1 MEINQVIQSTIDR
14 LSENKEWEERFQGYI
29 QNIAI
34 NHQKIGKRSFRKP
47 DGLSLYSSVGSNGK
61 SYDLRFRGQSV
72 ATVKETAA
80 EKVKLSPKSDANQKY
95 FEFDL
100 CKEEVDW
107 DSTEASNFR
116 SFFKKESLKFT
127 AEHPEADRK
136 KTKSKEHRV
145 ENCLLR
151 EFSKQL
157 GKEKAL
163 CNIQPIK
170 LYNLFFQM
178 PTPLKASTHAP
189 KYCVK
194 GGGIDILARI
204 KPLKGISRICVM
216 EVKDENKPAESQAT
230 AMAQAVTY
238 AVFIAYL
245 LRSKSGQHWWDF
257 FMGRS
262 LKATKEKD
270 GTTRIH
276 VIKEMPKSLDI
287 DVVTI
292 MPQGTTE
299 EFCDKHILLD
309 ELDTTLHCH
318 SLYYDKE
325 VFQKNETFIFS
336 GTYPNQLR
344 KWK

>member
-1 MEINQVIQSTIDR
+1 MEINQIIQSTIDR
-14 LSENKEWEERFQGYI
+14 LSENKKWEERFQGYI

-34 NHQKIGKRSFRKP
+34 NDQKIGKRSFRKP
-47 DGLSLYSSVGSNGK
+47 DGLSLYSSVGSKGK

-80 EKVKLSPKSDANQKY
+80 EKVKLNPKSHANQKY
-95 FEFDL
+95 FQFDL

-136 KTKSKEHRV
+136 YPKSKEHRV

-151 EFSKQL
+151 EFSKKL

-163 CNIQPIK
+163 CYIQPIK

-178 PTPLKASTHAP
+178 PTPLKASTHNP
-189 KYCVK
+189 TYSER

-245 LRSKSGQHWWDF
+245 LRSKSGQHWWNF
-257 FMGRS
+257 FMERS
-262 LKATKEKD
+262 LTETKGKD
-270 GTTRIH
+270 VTTRNK
-276 VIKEMPKSLDI
+276 VPKPLHI

-318 SLYYDKE
+318 SLYYDGE
-325 VFQKNETFIFS
+325 VFQKDETFIFS

>member
-1 MEINQVIQSTIDR
+1 MEINQIIQSTIDR
-14 LSENKEWEERFQGYI
+14 LSENKKWEERFQGYI

-80 EKVKLSPKSDANQKY
+80 VKVKLNPKSHANQKY
-95 FEFDL
+95 FQFDL

-136 KTKSKEHRV
+136 KTKSEEHRV

-163 CNIQPIK
+163 CYIQPIK

-245 LRSKSGQHWWDF
+245 LQSKSGQHWWDF
-257 FMGRS
+257 FM
-262 LKATKEKD
+262 
-270 GTTRIH
+270 
-276 VIKEMPKSLDI
+276 
-287 DVVTI
+287 
-292 MPQGTTE
+292 
-299 EFCDKHILLD
+299 
-309 ELDTTLHCH
+309 
-318 SLYYDKE
+318 
-325 VFQKNETFIFS
+325 
-336 GTYPNQLR
+336 
-344 KWK
+344 

>member
-1 MEINQVIQSTIDR
+1 MEINQIIQSTIDR
-14 LSENKEWEERFQGYI
+14 LSENKEWEERFQKYI

-34 NHQKIGKRSFRKP
+34 NHQKKRKRSFRKP
-47 DGLSLYSSVGSNGK
+47 EGLSLYSSVGSNGK
-61 SYDLRFRGQSV
+61 SYDLRFKGQSV

-80 EKVKLSPKSDANQKY
+80 VKVKLNPKSHANQKY
-95 FEFDL
+95 FQFDL

-136 KTKSKEHRV
+136 KTKSEEHRV

-163 CNIQPIK
+163 CYIQPIK

-178 PTPLKASTHAP
+178 PTPLKASTHNP
-189 KYCVK
+189 TYSER

-230 AMAQAVTY
+230 AMSQAVTY

-245 LRSKSGQHWWDF
+245 LRSKSGQHW
-257 FMGRS
+257 
-262 LKATKEKD
+262 
-270 GTTRIH
+270 
-276 VIKEMPKSLDI
+276 
-287 DVVTI
+287 
-292 MPQGTTE
+292 
-299 EFCDKHILLD
+299 
-309 ELDTTLHCH
+309 
-318 SLYYDKE
+318 
-325 VFQKNETFIFS
+325 
-336 GTYPNQLR
+336 
-344 KWK
+344 

>member
-1 MEINQVIQSTIDR
+1 MEINQIIQSTIDL

-34 NHQKIGKRSFRKP
+34 NHQKNGKRSFRKP

-80 EKVKLSPKSDANQKY
+80 EKVKLSPKSHANQKY
-95 FEFDL
+95 FQFDL

-107 DSTEASNFR
+107 DSMEASTFR

-127 AEHPEADRK
+127 TEYPEADRK
-136 KTKSKEHRV
+136 KTKSEEHRV

-151 EFSKQL
+151 EFSKKL

-163 CNIQPIK
+163 CYIQPIK

-178 PTPLKASTHAP
+178 PTPLKASTHNP
-189 KYCVK
+189 TYSER

-204 KPLKGISRICVM
+204 KPLKGKSRICVM
-216 EVKDENKPAESQAT
+216 EVKDENKPAESQAN

-238 AVFIAYL
+238 AVFISYL

-257 FMGRS
+257 FMEKP
-262 LKATKEKD
+262 LTATKEKD
-270 GTTRIH
+270 GTTRNK
-276 VIKEMPKSLDI
+276 VPKSLDI

-292 MPQGTTE
+292 MPKGTTE
-299 EFCDKHILLD
+299 EFCNMDIPLD

-318 SLYYDKE
+318 SLYYDDD
-325 VFQKNETFIFS
+325 VFQKDETFIFS

>member
-1 MEINQVIQSTIDR
+1 MEINQIIQSTIDR
-14 LSENKEWEERFQGYI
+14 LSENKEWEERFQKYI
-29 QNIAI
+29 QNITI
-34 NHQKIGKRSFRKP
+34 NHQKKRKRSFRKP
-47 DGLSLYSSVGSNGK
+47 EGLSLYSSVSSKGK
-61 SYDLRFRGQSV
+61 SYDLRFKGQSV

-80 EKVKLSPKSDANQKY
+80 EKVKLSPKSYENQKY
-95 FEFDL
+95 FQFDL
-100 CKEEVDW
+100 CNEEVDW

-127 AEHPEADRK
+127 TERPDADRK
-136 KTKSKEHRV
+136 YPKSKEHRV

-151 EFSKQL
+151 EFSKKL
-157 GKEKAL
+157 GIEKAL

-178 PTPLKASTHAP
+178 PTPLKASTHDP
-189 KYCVK
+189 KQSVR

-204 KPLKGISRICVM
+204 KPQKGISRICVM

-230 AMAQAVTY
+230 AMSQAVTY

-245 LRSKSGQHWWDF
+245 LRSKSGQHWWNF
-257 FMGRS
+257 FMERS
-262 LKATKEKD
+262 LTETKGKD
-270 GTTRIH
+270 VTTRNK
-276 VIKEMPKSLDI
+276 VPKPLHI

-299 EFCDKHILLD
+299 EFCDVDILLD

-318 SLYYDKE
+318 SLYYDGE
-325 VFQKNETFIFS
+325 VFQKDETFIFS

-344 KWK
+344 TWK

>member
-1 MEINQVIQSTIDR
+1 MEINQIIQSTIDR
-14 LSENKEWEERFQGYI
+14 LSENKKWEERFQGYI

-34 NHQKIGKRSFRKP
+34 NDQKIGKRSFRKP

-61 SYDLRFRGQSV
+61 SYDLRFKGQSV

-95 FEFDL
+95 FGLDL
-100 CKEEVDW
+100 RKKVVDW

-127 AEHPEADRK
+127 TEHPEADRK
-136 KTKSKEHRV
+136 KIKSEEHRV

-163 CNIQPIK
+163 CYIQPIK

-178 PTPLKASTHAP
+178 PTPLKASTHNP
-189 KYCVK
+189 TYSER

-245 LRSKSGQHWWDF
+245 LRSKSGQHWWNF
-257 FMGRS
+257 FMERS
-262 LKATKEKD
+262 LTETKGKD
-270 GTTRIH
+270 VTTRNK
-276 VIKEMPKSLDI
+276 VPKPLHI

-325 VFQKNETFIFS
+325 LFQKDETFIFS

-344 KWK
+344 TWK

>member
-1 MEINQVIQSTIDR
+1 MEINQIIQSTIDR
-14 LSENKEWEERFQGYI
+14 LSENKKWEERFQGYI
-29 QNIAI
+29 HNIVI
-34 NHQKIGKRSFRKP
+34 NHQKKRKRSFRKP
-47 DGLSLYSSVGSNGK
+47 EGLSLYSSVGSNGK

-95 FEFDL
+95 FGLDL
-100 CKEEVDW
+100 RKEDVDW

-127 AEHPEADRK
+127 TEHPKADRK
-136 KTKSKEHRV
+136 KTKSEEHRV

-163 CNIQPIK
+163 CYIQPIK

-178 PTPLKASTHAP
+178 PTPLKASTHNP
-189 KYCVK
+189 TYSER

-204 KPLKGISRICVM
+204 KPLNGTSRICVM

-245 LRSKSGQHWWDF
+245 LRSKSGQHWWNF
-257 FMGRS
+257 FMERS
-262 LKATKEKD
+262 LTETKGKD
-270 GTTRIH
+270 VTTRNK
-276 VIKEMPKSLDI
+276 VPKPLHI

-292 MPQGTTE
+292 MPQGTSE
-299 EFCDKHILLD
+299 EFCDVDIPLD

-318 SLYYDKE
+318 SLYYYDD
-325 VFQKNETFIFS
+325 VFQKDETFIFS

>member
-1 MEINQVIQSTIDR
+1 MEINQIIQSTIDR
-14 LSENKEWEERFQGYI
+14 LSENKEWEERFQKYI

-34 NHQKIGKRSFRKP
+34 NHQKKRKRSFRKP
-47 DGLSLYSSVGSNGK
+47 EGLSLYSSVSSKGK
-61 SYDLRFRGQSV
+61 SYDLRFKGQSV

-80 EKVKLSPKSDANQKY
+80 EKVKLRPESVANQKY
-95 FEFDL
+95 FGLDL
-100 CKEEVDW
+100 RKKVVDW
-107 DSTEASNFR
+107 VSTEASNFR

-136 KTKSKEHRV
+136 YPKSKEHRV

-163 CNIQPIK
+163 CYIQPIK

-178 PTPLKASTHAP
+178 PTPLKASTHNP
-189 KYCVK
+189 TYSER

-230 AMAQAVTY
+230 AMSQAVTY

-245 LRSKSGQHWWDF
+245 LRSKSGQHWWNF
-257 FMGRS
+257 FMERS
-262 LKATKEKD
+262 LTETKGKD
-270 GTTRIH
+270 VTTRNK
-276 VIKEMPKSLDI
+276 VPKSLDI

-325 VFQKNETFIFS
+325 LFQKNETFIFS

>member
-1 MEINQVIQSTIDR
+1 MEINQIIQATIGL

-34 NHQKIGKRSFRKP
+34 NHQINGKRSFRKP
-47 DGLSLYSSVGSNGK
+47 EGLSLYSSVK
-61 SYDLRFRGQSV
+61 SKVKLYDLRFRGQSV

-80 EKVKLSPKSDANQKY
+80 EKVKLIPKSVANQKY
-95 FEFDL
+95 FQFNK
-100 CKEEVDW
+100 CNEEVDW

-163 CNIQPIK
+163 CYIQPIK

-178 PTPLKASTHAP
+178 PTPLKASTHDP
-189 KYCVK
+189 KQSEK

-216 EVKDENKPAESQAT
+216 EVKDENKPAESQAN

-257 FMGRS
+257 FMEKP
-262 LKATKEKD
+262 LTATKEKD
-270 GTTRIH
+270 GTTRNE
-276 VIKEMPKSLDI
+276 VPKPLHI

>member
-1 MEINQVIQSTIDR
+1 MKINQIIQSTIDR
-14 LSENKEWEERFQGYI
+14 LSENKKWEERFQGYI

-34 NHQKIGKRSFRKP
+34 NDQKIGKRSFRKP
-47 DGLSLYSSVGSNGK
+47 DGLSLYSSVGSKGK

-80 EKVKLSPKSDANQKY
+80 EKVKLSPKSHANQKY
-95 FEFDL
+95 FQFDL

-136 KTKSKEHRV
+136 KTKSEEHRV

-163 CNIQPIK
+163 CYIQPIK

-178 PTPLKASTHAP
+178 PTPLKASTHNP
-189 KYCVK
+189 TYSER

-204 KPLKGISRICVM
+204 KPLNGTSRICVM

-257 FMGRS
+257 FMGRP
-262 LKATKEKD
+262 LTATKGKD
-270 GTTRIH
+270 VTTRNK
-276 VIKEMPKSLDI
+276 VPKSLDI

-318 SLYYDKE
+318 SLYYDDK
-325 VFQKNETFIFS
+325 VFQKDETFIFS

>member
-14 LSENKEWEERFQGYI
+14 LSENKKWEERFQGYI
-29 QNIAI
+29 HNIVI
-34 NHQKIGKRSFRKP
+34 NHQKKRKRSFRKP
-47 DGLSLYSSVGSNGK
+47 EGLSLYSSVGSNGK
-61 SYDLRFRGQSV
+61 SYDLRFKGQSV

-80 EKVKLSPKSDANQKY
+80 EKVKLNPKSHANQKY
-95 FEFDL
+95 FQFDL

-127 AEHPEADRK
+127 TEHPKADRK
-136 KTKSKEHRV
+136 KTKSEEHRV

-163 CNIQPIK
+163 CYIQPIK

-178 PTPLKASTHAP
+178 PTPLKASTHNP
-189 KYCVK
+189 TYSER

-257 FMGRS
+257 FMEKP
-262 LKATKEKD
+262 LTATKEKD
-270 GTTRIH
+270 GTTRNE
-276 VIKEMPKSLDI
+276 VPKSLDI

-292 MPQGTTE
+292 MPQGTSE
-299 EFCDKHILLD
+299 EFCDVDILLD

-325 VFQKNETFIFS
+325 LFQKDETFIFS

>member
-34 NHQKIGKRSFRKP
+34 NHQKNVKRSFRKP

-61 SYDLRFRGQSV
+61 SFDLRFRGQSV

-80 EKVKLSPKSDANQKY
+80 EKVKLSPKSVANQKY
-95 FEFDL
+95 FGLDL

-127 AEHPEADRK
+127 TERPDADRK
-136 KTKSKEHRV
+136 YPKSKEHRV

-163 CNIQPIK
+163 CYIQPIK

-178 PTPLKASTHAP
+178 PTPLKASTHNP
-189 KYCVK
+189 TYSER

-216 EVKDENKPAESQAT
+216 EVKDENKPAESQAN

-257 FMGRS
+257 FMEKP
-262 LKATKEKD
+262 LTATKEKD
-270 GTTRIH
+270 GTTRNK
-276 VIKEMPKSLDI
+276 VPKSLDI

-292 MPQGTTE
+292 MPKGTTE
-299 EFCDKHILLD
+299 EFCNKHILLD

-318 SLYYDKE
+318 SLYYDGE
-325 VFQKNETFIFS
+325 VFQKDETFIFS

>member
-1 MEINQVIQSTIDR
+1 MEINQIIQSTIDR

-34 NHQKIGKRSFRKP
+34 NHQKNGKRSFRKP

-61 SYDLRFRGQSV
+61 SFDLRFRGQSV

-95 FEFDL
+95 FQFDL
-100 CKEEVDW
+100 CNEEVDW

-127 AEHPEADRK
+127 TEHLEADRK
-136 KTKSKEHRV
+136 YPKSKEHRV

-163 CNIQPIK
+163 CYIQPIK

-178 PTPLKASTHAP
+178 PTPLKASTHNP
-189 KYCVK
+189 TYSER

-216 EVKDENKPAESQAT
+216 EVKDENKPTESQAT
-230 AMAQAVTY
+230 SMSQAVTY

-245 LRSKSGQHWWDF
+245 LRSKSGQHWWNF

-270 GTTRIH
+270 GTTRNE
-276 VIKEMPKSLDI
+276 VPKSLDI

-299 EFCDKHILLD
+299 EFCDMDIPLD

-318 SLYYDKE
+318 SLYYDDE
-325 VFQKNETFIFS
+325 VFQKDETFIFS

-344 KWK
+344 TWK

>member
-1 MEINQVIQSTIDR
+1 MEINQIIQSTIDR
-14 LSENKEWEERFQGYI
+14 LSENKEWEERFQKYI
-29 QNIAI
+29 QNITI
-34 NHQKIGKRSFRKP
+34 NHQKKRKRSFRKP
-47 DGLSLYSSVGSNGK
+47 EGLSLYSSVGSNGK
-61 SYDLRFRGQSV
+61 SYDLRFKGQSV

-80 EKVKLSPKSDANQKY
+80 EKVKLRPESVANQKY
-95 FEFDL
+95 FGLDL
-100 CKEEVDW
+100 RKKVVDW

-127 AEHPEADRK
+127 TEHPEADRK
-136 KTKSKEHRV
+136 YPKSKEHRV

-163 CNIQPIK
+163 CYIQPIK

-178 PTPLKASTHAP
+178 PTPLKASTHNP
-189 KYCVK
+189 KYAVR

-204 KPLKGISRICVM
+204 KPLKRISRICVM

-245 LRSKSGQHWWDF
+245 LRSKSGQHWWNF
-257 FMGRS
+257 FMERS
-262 LKATKEKD
+262 LTETKGKD
-270 GTTRIH
+270 VTTRNK
-276 VIKEMPKSLDI
+276 VPKPLHI

-299 EFCDKHILLD
+299 EFCDVDILLD

-325 VFQKNETFIFS
+325 LFQKDETFIFS

-344 KWK
+344 TWK

>member
-1 MEINQVIQSTIDR
+1 MEINQIIQSTIDR
-14 LSENKEWEERFQGYI
+14 LSENKEWEERFQKYI

-34 NHQKIGKRSFRKP
+34 NHQINGKRSFRKP
-47 DGLSLYSSVGSNGK
+47 DGLSLYSSVKSKVK

-80 EKVKLSPKSDANQKY
+80 KKVKLIPKSVANQKY
-95 FEFDL
+95 FGLDL
-100 CKEEVDW
+100 RKKVVDW

-127 AEHPEADRK
+127 TERPDADRK
-136 KTKSKEHRV
+136 YPKSKEHRV

-163 CNIQPIK
+163 CYIQPIK

-178 PTPLKASTHAP
+178 PTPLKASTHNP
-189 KYCVK
+189 TYSER

-325 VFQKNETFIFS
+325 LFQKDETFIFS

>member
-1 MEINQVIQSTIDR
+1 MEINQIIQSTIDL

-34 NHQKIGKRSFRKP
+34 NDQKIGKRSFRKP

-80 EKVKLSPKSDANQKY
+80 EKVKLSPKSYENQKY
-95 FEFDL
+95 FQFDL
-100 CKEEVDW
+100 CNEEVDW
-107 DSTEASNFR
+107 DSTEASTFR

-127 AEHPEADRK
+127 TEHPEADRK
-136 KTKSKEHRV
+136 YPKSKEHRV

-151 EFSKQL
+151 EFSKKL

-163 CNIQPIK
+163 CYIQPIK
-170 LYNLFFQM
+170 LYKLFFQM
-178 PTPLKASTHAP
+178 PTPLKASTHDP
-189 KYCVK
+189 KQSEK

-204 KPLKGISRICVM
+204 KPIDGISRICVM
-216 EVKDENKPAESQAT
+216 EVKDENKAAESQAT

-257 FMGRS
+257 FMEK
-262 LKATKEKD
+262 LLTATKEKD
-270 GTTRIH
+270 GTTRID
-276 VIKEMPKSLDI
+276 VKEVPKPLHI

-325 VFQKNETFIFS
+325 VFQKDETFIFS

>member
-1 MEINQVIQSTIDR
+1 MEINQIIQSTIDR
-14 LSENKEWEERFQGYI
+14 LSENKKWEERFQGYI
-29 QNIAI
+29 HNIVI
-34 NHQKIGKRSFRKP
+34 NHQKKRKRSFRKP
-47 DGLSLYSSVGSNGK
+47 EGLSLYSSVGSNGK

-95 FEFDL
+95 FGLDL
-100 CKEEVDW
+100 RKKVVDW

-136 KTKSKEHRV
+136 KTKSEEHRV

-163 CNIQPIK
+163 CYIQPIK

-178 PTPLKASTHAP
+178 PTPLKASTHNP
-189 KYCVK
+189 TYSER

-245 LRSKSGQHWWDF
+245 LRSKSGQHWWNF
-257 FMGRS
+257 FMERS
-262 LKATKEKD
+262 LTETKGKD
-270 GTTRIH
+270 VTTRNK
-276 VIKEMPKSLDI
+276 VPKPLHI

-299 EFCDKHILLD
+299 EFCNKHILLD

>member
-1 MEINQVIQSTIDR
+1 MEINQIIQSTIDR
-14 LSENKEWEERFQGYI
+14 LSENKKWEERFQGYI
-29 QNIAI
+29 HNIVI
-34 NHQKIGKRSFRKP
+34 NHQKKRKRSFRKP
-47 DGLSLYSSVGSNGK
+47 EGLSLYSSVSSKGK
-61 SYDLRFRGQSV
+61 SYDLRFKGQSV

-80 EKVKLSPKSDANQKY
+80 EKVKLRPESVANQKY
-95 FEFDL
+95 FGLDL
-100 CKEEVDW
+100 RKKVVDW
-107 DSTEASNFR
+107 VSTEASNFR

-136 KTKSKEHRV
+136 KIKSEEHRV

-151 EFSKQL
+151 EFSKKL
-157 GKEKAL
+157 GIEKAL

-245 LRSKSGQHWWDF
+245 LQSKSGQHWWDF
-257 FMGRS
+257 FM
-262 LKATKEKD
+262 
-270 GTTRIH
+270 
-276 VIKEMPKSLDI
+276 
-287 DVVTI
+287 
-292 MPQGTTE
+292 
-299 EFCDKHILLD
+299 
-309 ELDTTLHCH
+309 
-318 SLYYDKE
+318 
-325 VFQKNETFIFS
+325 
-336 GTYPNQLR
+336 
-344 KWK
+344 

>member
-29 QNIAI
+29 QNIVI
-34 NHQKIGKRSFRKP
+34 NHQKKRKRSFRKP
-47 DGLSLYSSVGSNGK
+47 EGLSLYSSVGSNGK
-61 SYDLRFRGQSV
+61 SYDLRFKGQSV

-80 EKVKLSPKSDANQKY
+80 EKVKLSPKSVANQKY

-127 AEHPEADRK
+127 TERPDADRK
-136 KTKSKEHRV
+136 YPKSKEHRV

-157 GKEKAL
+157 GKERAL
-163 CNIQPIK
+163 CYIQPIK

-178 PTPLKASTHAP
+178 PTPLKASTHNP
-189 KYCVK
+189 TYSER

-230 AMAQAVTY
+230 AMSQAVTY

-245 LRSKSGQHWWDF
+245 LRSKSGQHWWNF
-257 FMGRS
+257 FMERS
-262 LKATKEKD
+262 LTETKGKD
-270 GTTRIH
+270 VTTRNK
-276 VIKEMPKSLDI
+276 VPKPLHI

-299 EFCDKHILLD
+299 EFCDVDIPLD

-325 VFQKNETFIFS
+325 VFQKDETFIFS

>member
-14 LSENKEWEERFQGYI
+14 LSENKKWEERFQGYI
-29 QNIAI
+29 HNIVI
-34 NHQKIGKRSFRKP
+34 NHQKKRKRSFRKP
-47 DGLSLYSSVGSNGK
+47 EGLSLYSSVGSNGK
-61 SYDLRFRGQSV
+61 SYDLRFKGQSV

-95 FEFDL
+95 FGLDL
-100 CKEEVDW
+100 RKKVVDW

-127 AEHPEADRK
+127 TEHPKADRK
-136 KTKSKEHRV
+136 KTKSEEHRV

-163 CNIQPIK
+163 CYIQPIK

-178 PTPLKASTHAP
+178 PTPLKASTHNP
-189 KYCVK
+189 TYSER

-204 KPLKGISRICVM
+204 KPLNGTSRICVM

-245 LRSKSGQHWWDF
+245 LRSKSGQHWWNF
-257 FMGRS
+257 FMERS
-262 LKATKEKD
+262 LTETKGKD
-270 GTTRIH
+270 VTTRNK
-276 VIKEMPKSLDI
+276 VPKPLHI

-299 EFCDKHILLD
+299 EFCDVDIPLD

>member
-1 MEINQVIQSTIDR
+1 MEINQIIQSTIGL
-14 LSENKEWEERFQGYI
+14 LSENKEWEERFQKYI

-34 NHQKIGKRSFRKP
+34 NDQKNGKRSFRKP
-47 DGLSLYSSVGSNGK
+47 DGLSLYSSVGSKGK

-80 EKVKLSPKSDANQKY
+80 EKVKLRPESVANQKY
-95 FEFDL
+95 FGLDL
-100 CKEEVDW
+100 RKKVVDW

-127 AEHPEADRK
+127 TEYPEADRK
-136 KTKSKEHRV
+136 KIKSEEHRV

-151 EFSKQL
+151 EFSKKL
-157 GKEKAL
+157 GIEKAL

-204 KPLKGISRICVM
+204 KPHKGISRICVM

-230 AMAQAVTY
+230 AMSQAVTY

-270 GTTRIH
+270 GTTRNE
-276 VIKEMPKSLDI
+276 VPKSLDI

-292 MPQGTTE
+292 MPQGTSE
-299 EFCDKHILLD
+299 EFCDVDILLD

-318 SLYYDKE
+318 SLYYDGE
-325 VFQKNETFIFS
+325 VFQKDETFIFS

>member
-1 MEINQVIQSTIDR
+1 MEINQIIQSTIDL

-34 NHQKIGKRSFRKP
+34 NHQKNGKRSFRKP
-47 DGLSLYSSVGSNGK
+47 DGLSLYSSVGSKGK

-80 EKVKLSPKSDANQKY
+80 EKVKLRPKSDANQKY
-95 FEFDL
+95 FQFDL

-136 KTKSKEHRV
+136 YPKREEHRV

-151 EFSKQL
+151 EFSKKL
-157 GKEKAL
+157 GIEKAL

-178 PTPLKASTHAP
+178 PTPFKASTHNP
-189 KYCVK
+189 KYAVR

-204 KPLKGISRICVM
+204 KPQKGISRICVM

-245 LRSKSGQHWWDF
+245 LRSKSGQHWWNF
-257 FMGRS
+257 FMERS
-262 LKATKEKD
+262 LTETKGKD
-270 GTTRIH
+270 VTTRNK
-276 VIKEMPKSLDI
+276 VPKPLHI

-299 EFCDKHILLD
+299 EFCDVDILLD

-325 VFQKNETFIFS
+325 VFQKDETFIFS

-344 KWK
+344 TWK

>member
-34 NHQKIGKRSFRKP
+34 NHQKNGKRSFRKP
-47 DGLSLYSSVGSNGK
+47 DGLSLYSSVGSKGK

-95 FEFDL
+95 FGLDL
-100 CKEEVDW
+100 RKEEVDW

-127 AEHPEADRK
+127 TEHPEADRK
-136 KTKSKEHRV
+136 YPKSEEHRV

-157 GKEKAL
+157 GIEKAL

-178 PTPLKASTHAP
+178 PTPLKASTHNP
-189 KYCVK
+189 TYSER

-204 KPLKGISRICVM
+204 KPLKGTSRICVM

-230 AMAQAVTY
+230 AMSQAVTY

-257 FMGRS
+257 FMERS
-262 LKATKEKD
+262 LTETKGKD
-270 GTTRIH
+270 VTTRNK
-276 VIKEMPKSLDI
+276 VPKPLHI

-299 EFCDKHILLD
+299 EFCDVDILLD